1 MNGATA
7 IITQRTVFR
16 TLTPLIGSV
25 SVSTTSNF
33 SSHMIPETA
42 NEIFTIDK
50 MQIIG
55 ARSSLKY
62 FRSFRNSWISCKKK

>member
-7 IITQRTVFR
+7 ISTQRTVFR
-16 TLTPLIGSV
+16 TLTPLMGSV
-25 SVSTTSNF
+25 SVSMKSNF
-33 SSHMIPETA
+33 RSHIIPEAA
-42 NEIFTIDK
+42 NEMFTTDK

-62 FRSFRNSWISCKKK
+62 FKSF